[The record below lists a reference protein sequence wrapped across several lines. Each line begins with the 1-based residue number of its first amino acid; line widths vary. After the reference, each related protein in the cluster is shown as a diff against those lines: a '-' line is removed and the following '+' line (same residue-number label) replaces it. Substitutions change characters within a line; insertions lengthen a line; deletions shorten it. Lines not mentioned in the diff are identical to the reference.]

1 MGGGLSGKV
10 AAAMYSRWMAK
21 LSGFY
26 QLPWGFD
33 ISGTDNAREGWKI
46 PHYFDMELDP
56 AEAPNPSFVSTTVYT
71 QNISVD
77 SLPTFV
83 NVTLRLEKRIPVG
96 TGQLDLMADVFNL
109 FNSAVVNRVYDAY
122 MGATIWSGA
131 PGSQIDS
138 SYNATYRRY
147 KEILKPR
154 IFRFGVRFQF

>member
-33 ISGTDNAREGWKI
+33 ISGTVNAREGWKI

-56 AEAPNPSFVSTTVYT
+56 AEAPNPSFVSTTIYT

-96 TGQLDLMADVFNL
+96 TGQIYLMADVFNL
-109 FNSAVVNRVYDAY
+109 FNSAVVNRAYAAY
-122 MGATIWSGA
+122 MGATTWSGA

-147 KEILKPR
+147 NEILNPR